1 MAAPNIL
8 ACTTATPHTVSITPA
23 DTSRNALVT
32 APATGSAQKIN
43 QIMVA
48 NIDGSAAY
56 DATVE
61 LRLADGTTYRA
72 LGSTISVPADAT
84 LILLDKTTM
93 LYLLDTTVSGEPSTL
108 WATSS
113 TASKLTFTVSYET
126 LTAP

>member
-1 MAAPNIL
+1 
-8 ACTTATPHTVSITPA
+8 
-23 DTSRNALVT
+23 
-32 APATGSAQKIN
+32 
-43 QIMVA
+43 MVA

-84 LILLDKTTM
+84 LILLDKTTA
-93 LYLLDTTVSGEPSTL
+93 LYLLDTSVTGQPSTL

-113 TASKLTFTVSYET
+113 TASKLTFTVSYEAIT
-126 LTAP
+126 

>member
-8 ACTTATPHTVSITPA
+8 ACTVATPHTVSITPA

-32 APATGSAQKIN
+32 APSTGSAQKIN

-48 NIDGSAAY
+48 NIDGTTAY

-61 LRLADGTTYRA
+61 LRLADGTTHRA
-72 LGSTISVPADAT
+72 LASTISVPPDAS
-84 LILLDKTTM
+84 LIISDKTTM
-93 LYLLDTTVSGEPSTL
+93 FYLLDTSVTGEASTL

-126 LTAP
+126 IS

>member
-8 ACTTATPHTVSITPA
+8 ASTTATPHTVSITPA

-32 APATGSAQKIN
+32 APSSGSAQKIN
-43 QIMVA
+43 QIVVA
-48 NIDGSAAY
+48 NIDGTTAY

-72 LGSTISVPADAT
+72 LASTISVPPDAS
-84 LILLDKTTM
+84 LIISDKTTM
-93 LYLLDTTVSGEPSTL
+93 FYLLDTSVSGEASTL

-126 LTAP
+126 IS

>member
-1 MAAPNIL
+1 MAAPNIF

-32 APATGSAQKIN
+32 APATGAAQKIN
-43 QIMVA
+43 QIMVS
-48 NIDGSAAY
+48 NIDGTSAY

-84 LILLDKTTM
+84 LIMLDKTTM
-93 LYLLDTTVSGEPSTL
+93 LYLLDTTVSGEASTL

-126 LTAP
+126 IAP